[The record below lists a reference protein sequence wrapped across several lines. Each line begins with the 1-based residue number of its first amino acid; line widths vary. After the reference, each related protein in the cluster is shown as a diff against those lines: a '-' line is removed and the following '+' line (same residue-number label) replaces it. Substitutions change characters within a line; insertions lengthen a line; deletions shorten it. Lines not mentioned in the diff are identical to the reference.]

1 MLRSTGKAMSQL
13 LWTTQRHAA
22 TLTCAFA
29 KVRVWAMTDQEA
41 LREARRRWGASGTV
55 QSQEPTWITHW
66 YRFAVGQRLGES
78 FRTGDRVTRG
88 KKRSR
93 TPTVRFA
100 MTRADGSIIKFKR
113 WAGSA

>member
-1 MLRSTGKAMSQL
+1 
-13 LWTTQRHAA
+13 
-22 TLTCAFA
+22 
-29 KVRVWAMTDQEA
+29 MTDQEA

-78 FRTGDRVTRG
+78 FRTWGQGD
-88 KKRSR
+88 SWEEAFADADSQ
-93 TPTVRFA
+93 VRNDEGRRF
-100 MTRADGSIIKFKR
+100 IIKFKR